1 MQYKDLR
8 VIFINKKSLKRCSGY
23 YALITIMK
31 IKSIMPGQ
39 EK

>member
-8 VIFINKKSLKRCSGY
+8 VIFLNKNCFKRFSGC

-31 IKSIMPGQ
+31 IKSIMLGQ